1 MGPALEKLKRCTPFS
16 NPPDQVLKALV
27 ELVQRQGWNNS
38 LQDLAASIGALTDDQ
53 VRFKTNTDKVLTAIL
68 DRLANSGEWKLMEMC
83 HRHELKY
90 VVNTKLSCS
99 HRWNHQTDRRNPESD
114 TSEWSLPIVCS
125 ATYVDNK
132 MTQKDM
138 QEQIERFNNQTTEVV
153 CNVCHKQVQLNVF
166 LTVPHACDPDFLT
179 LVCNKPV
186 SLQSKDVTLKFS
198 RSTYS
203 VKAVTH
209 WKEDTKMGAVSREK
223 KDGSWWWHG
232 VVEKQAMEHKYSEAQ
247 LESNLHFRRVVVL
260 FAVRLGEKEEDMSE
274 NGSGKSLGENQVAE
288 EDVEEAVGEELNH
301 VAGREETQN
310 SG

>member
-114 TSEWSLPIVCS
+114 TSEWILPIDCP
-125 ATYVDNK
+125 ATSTDSK
-132 MTQKDM
+132 MTQEDV
-138 QEQIERFNNQTTEVV
+138 QEQIVRFNDQTTRVE
-153 CNVCHKQVQLNVF
+153 CGVCHKQVQLNTF

-186 SLQSKDVTLKFS
+186 CLRGREVTLEFS

-209 WKEDTKMGAVSREK
+209 WKKDRKMGAVSREK
-223 KDGSWWWHG
+223 KDESWWWHG
-232 VVEKQAMEHKYSEAQ
+232 VTKTQAIEYKYSSAQ
-247 LESNLHFRRVVVL
+247 LESSHHLRDVVVL
-260 FAVRLGEKEEDMSE
+260 YAVRLGQRG
-274 NGSGKSLGENQVAE
+274 NA
-288 EDVEEAVGEELNH
+288 
-301 VAGREETQN
+301 
-310 SG
+310 